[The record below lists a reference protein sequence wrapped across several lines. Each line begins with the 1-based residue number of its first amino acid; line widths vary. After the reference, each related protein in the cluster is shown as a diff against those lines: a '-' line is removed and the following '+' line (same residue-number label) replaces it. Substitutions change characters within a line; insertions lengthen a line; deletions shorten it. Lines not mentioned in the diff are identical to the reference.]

1 MKKIFAMLLA
11 LAMMLALAACGSQNT
26 GNDTP
31 DGGDEPA
38 GTPAVKVGLLLEGS
52 LGDESINDQAYEG
65 LKKVAEDFGVETKYV
80 ECTDSSKYNDYLEG
94 LVAGGYNVIC
104 CDSFNME
111 EALRAFAPQYP
122 DVHFM
127 ILDTEVSDIDNVASF
142 TYATHECSF
151 LAGIAAA
158 MKSESD
164 VIGFIGG
171 MQIPTIEKFQVG
183 FEEGVHY
190 VKPDAKVIV
199 KYIGNDSSAWND
211 PATAKTLTLD
221 CIANGADV
229 CYHAAGA
236 SGMGMVEACVENNIW
251 AIGVNI
257 DQTHLAPKNM
267 LTSALTKGDR
277 AVYLFTESCI
287 NGTPMSG
294 MTVLNCANDGVGVVA
309 SEFMTD
315 DIMTAVNDAAAKIVS
330 GELKVTNVMNY

>member
-11 LAMMLALAACGSQNT
+11 LVMMLALAACGSQNT

-31 DGGDEPA
+31 DGGDDPA

-171 MQIPTIEKFQVG
+171 MQIP
-183 FEEGVHY
+183 
-190 VKPDAKVIV
+190 AS
-199 KYIGNDSSAWND
+199 SSAMSRCRRWTC
-211 PATAKTLTLD
+211 PFRRRSLT
-221 CIANGADV
+221 C
-229 CYHAAGA
+229 
-236 SGMGMVEACVENNIW
+236 
-251 AIGVNI
+251 
-257 DQTHLAPKNM
+257 
-267 LTSALTKGDR
+267 
-277 AVYLFTESCI
+277 
-287 NGTPMSG
+287 
-294 MTVLNCANDGVGVVA
+294 
-309 SEFMTD
+309 
-315 DIMTAVNDAAAKIVS
+315 
-330 GELKVTNVMNY
+330 

>member
-1 MKKIFAMLLA
+1 MFPAHIRETGERQTVREHCRNTAV
-11 LAMMLALAACGSQNT
+11 LAASALRPLGLEKS
-26 GNDTP
+26 
-31 DGGDEPA
+31 A
-38 GTPAVKVGLLLEGS
+38 YLAGLLHDAGKNKQEYAQYLSEAVSGGNAVRGS
-52 LGDESINDQAYEG
+52 VNHTFA
-65 LKKVAEDFGVETKYV
+65 GVRLLL
-80 ECTDSSKYNDYLEG
+80 DRWH
-94 LVAGGYNVIC
+94 GGC
-104 CDSFNME
+104 GTFS
-111 EALRAFAPQYP
+111 YP

-330 GELKVTNVMNY
+330 GELKVTNVMSY